1 MLVSKLMEYNVM
13 QKKILISLGLIAM
26 IGFTT
31 VQAMANSTIYTDE
44 LGRMHF
50 LGKDPE
56 AKTLQK
62 VEDYSNPEEKDVT
75 NASYGLRNIDRYDAE
90 RYYNVNETKVKS
102 STPDAEGKSNKSKA
116 TYTSTKG
123 AMDASNPYEYGGTN
137 VKPKDPLDLNDGNT
151 GKRFWQ
157 IW

>member
-1 MLVSKLMEYNVM
+1 M

-26 IGFTT
+26 IGLTT

-123 AMDASNPYEYGGTN
+123 AMDAIWRN
-137 VKPKDPLDLNDGNT
+137 
-151 GKRFWQ
+151 KR
-157 IW
+157 

>member
-1 MLVSKLMEYNVM
+1 M

-26 IGFTT
+26 IGLTT

-102 STPDAEGKSNKSKA
+102 S
-116 TYTSTKG
+116 YTSTKG
-123 AMDASNPYEYGGTN
+123 AIDASNPYEYGGTN

>member
-1 MLVSKLMEYNVM
+1 M

-26 IGFTT
+26 IGMTT
-31 VQAMANSTIYTDE
+31 AQAMANSTIYTDE

-50 LGKDPE
+50 LGKDPG

-75 NASYGLRNIDRYDAE
+75 NASYGLRNIDKYDAE
-90 RYYNVNETKVKS
+90 RYYKVNETKYGS
-102 STPDAEGKSNKSKA
+102 SAQAEGKSDKSKA
-116 TYTSTKG
+116 SYTSTKG
-123 AMDASNPYEYGGTN
+123 AMDASNPYAYGGTN
-137 VKPKDPLDLNDGNT
+137 VKPKDPLDLNDGNS

-157 IW
+157 LW

>member
-1 MLVSKLMEYNVM
+1 M

-26 IGFTT
+26 IGLTT

-62 VEDYSNPEEKDVT
+62 LKTTLILKKRMLQMLLTDLEISIDMMLKDIT
-75 NASYGLRNIDRYDAE
+75 
-90 RYYNVNETKVKS
+90 
-102 STPDAEGKSNKSKA
+102 
-116 TYTSTKG
+116 
-123 AMDASNPYEYGGTN
+123 M
-137 VKPKDPLDLNDGNT
+137 
-151 GKRFWQ
+151 
-157 IW
+157 

>member
-1 MLVSKLMEYNVM
+1 M

-26 IGFTT
+26 IGLTT

-75 NASYGLRNIDRYDAE
+75 NASYGLRN
-90 RYYNVNETKVKS
+90 
-102 STPDAEGKSNKSKA
+102 
-116 TYTSTKG
+116 
-123 AMDASNPYEYGGTN
+123 MML
-137 VKPKDPLDLNDGNT
+137 KDIT
-151 GKRFWQ
+151 M
-157 IW
+157 

>member
-1 MLVSKLMEYNVM
+1 M

-26 IGFTT
+26 IGLTT

-56 AKTLQK
+56 AK
-62 VEDYSNPEEKDVT
+62 NVT

>member
-26 IGFTT
+26 IGLTT

-62 VEDYSNPEEKDVT
+62 VEDYSNP
-75 NASYGLRNIDRYDAE
+75 
-90 RYYNVNETKVKS
+90 
-102 STPDAEGKSNKSKA
+102 
-116 TYTSTKG
+116 
-123 AMDASNPYEYGGTN
+123 
-137 VKPKDPLDLNDGNT
+137 
-151 GKRFWQ
+151 
-157 IW
+157 